1 MTEVLVLGAE
11 AQAATSIA
19 CAYPER
25 TVTFVSDHAI
35 SHGSDLPNVR
45 MLFAKPTDR
54 EVLMQRA
61 GRQCVPLCPR
71 WLPQGAGLPLSRVFE
86 KLEHQLPGH
95 MLPVRDRPGADGR
108 WIVKGDCRHRP
119 DVPLSGTSQQLEDV
133 IDPHGCGLVY
143 QPLVEVSATIMAIG
157 RRGQGTQFG
166 CIQIFDERFFWDNIL
181 QAAEAVH
188 LPDVVAATLNIL
200 DALDHWGFF
209 NLNWLRTSHGLH
221 LSSLRPVPRAI
232 FQMFRCGGLDL
243 LDDPPGVKV
252 LRAGLRMIA
261 APTYVSFRSVSP

>member
-25 TVTFVSDHAI
+25 TVTFVSDDAI
-35 SHGSDLPNVR
+35 LDGSDLPNVR
-45 MLFAKPTDR
+45 MLLAKPADR
-54 EVLMQRA
+54 EMLMQ
-61 GRQCVPLCPR
+61 GVGQQLVPLCPR
-71 WLPQGAGLPLSRVFE
+71 WLAQEAGLPLSRVFE
-86 KLEHQLPGH
+86 KVEHHYPGR

-108 WIVKGDCRHRP
+108 WIVKGDYRHRP
-119 DVPLSGTSQQLEDV
+119 DVPLSGMSQQLEDV
-133 IDPHGCGLVY
+133 TDPHGCGLVY
-143 QPLVEVSATIMAIG
+143 QPLIEASATIMAIG
-157 RRGQGTQFG
+157 RRGQGTQLG

-181 QAAEAVH
+181 QAGEAVH
-188 LPDVVAATLNIL
+188 VPEVVAATLHIL
-200 DALDHWGFF
+200 DTLDHWGFF
-209 NLNWLRTSHGLH
+209 TFNWLRTSHGVR

-261 APTYVSFRSVSP
+261 TPTYVSFRSVSP